1 MDEKKFLKNQCKL
14 NFKENLK
21 SDKMTNKE
29 KGYHYEG
36 KAIKLLESEGYE
48 VLEKNYTVKG
58 GEIDIIAQKNDCIV
72 FFEIKYRRTSN
83 YGSGIEAVNREKMRR
98 IYRTAKKYLYNKKC
112 YDFSYRFD
120 LIAYNGEVYE
130 WLENILWGEEYE

>member
-1 MDEKKFLKNQCKL
+1 
-14 NFKENLK
+14 
-21 SDKMTNKE
+21 
-29 KGYHYEG
+29 
-36 KAIKLLESEGYE
+36 
-48 VLEKNYTVKG
+48 
-58 GEIDIIAQKNDCIV
+58 
-72 FFEIKYRRTSN
+72 
-83 YGSGIEAVNREKMRR
+83 MRR